1 MNDLLNTEVPH
12 AGQKT
17 LNRSY
22 SGKRLV
28 VKAVVRDS
36 VYGPGIMLLDG
47 RAYPAGEHL
56 VQVWAEDLPAMEA
69 LVEQEEHMLSMAKS
83 RHELKLNEYINKTR
97 RADGSLGINKPQ
109 SYDGSIEVEFL
120 DLTRR
125 PLKPLLNVE
134 VVSTLDS
141 VANEEKIEQARMLK
155 DLAPNTSAETMGTV
169 ELMAEM
175 LKTIKSLNAKVEK
188 LEGKK

>member
-17 LNRSY
+17 FNRSY

-28 VKAVVRDS
+28 VKVEVRS
-36 VYGPGIMLLDG
+36 NVYGPGIMLLDG

-56 VQVWAEDLPAMEA
+56 VQVWAEDLAAMQS
-69 LVEQEEHMLSMAKS
+69 LVEPEEHMLAMAKS
-83 RHELKLNEYINKTR
+83 RHELKLNEYLNKTR
-97 RADGSLGINKPQ
+97 KPDGSLGLNKPQ
-109 SYDGSIEVEFL
+109 MYDGSVEVEFL

-125 PLKPLLNVE
+125 PIKPLLKVE

-141 VANEEKIEQARMLK
+141 LANEEKIEQARMLK